1 MGRVAPVNREAALFP
16 SNTMR
21 PKSSTSMT
29 STSKSC
35 GVHALPI
42 VSRASFSG
50 ACDDRAD
57 AHAGSD
63 AAALLIPVAARELS
77 SVSSLPS
84 RNSSNACATAFA
96 ALRCPDPTE
105 ACMTM
110 MRGLGASAPSSTP
123 GSTDSGCPSGDVG
136 ESSLLRGEPPSGAD
150 EMPSESARAL
160 CGCCGKADASI
171 SISGII
177 P

>member
-1 MGRVAPVNREAALFP
+1 M
-16 SNTMR
+16 
-21 PKSSTSMT
+21 SSTT
-29 STSKSC
+29 LFSKTPPLKLFFL
-35 GVHALPI
+35 A
-42 VSRASFSG
+42 
-50 ACDDRAD
+50 
-57 AHAGSD
+57 
-63 AAALLIPVAARELS
+63 
-77 SVSSLPS
+77 SLPGAVS
-84 RNSSNACATAFA
+84 MLASALYQTLDGVFVGQFVGATAFA